1 MIRKIILIIL
11 LFLQFGCGYK
21 IANNSD
27 YYKFQILSYE
37 LTGEK
42 KINNILRRNF
52 DRFKDNINSPSVYRL
67 TSESSMIK
75 TITSKDSSENVL
87 TFKLEILIKLEIF
100 ENNDLIS
107 EISFSEKTDYNNTS
121 SKFELKQYE
130 DILLQDLTN
139 QLIAQINNH
148 LSTAKWF
155 LNHLNLKRLR

>member
-1 MIRKIILIIL
+1 MIRKIFLITLIL
-11 LFLQFGCGYK
+11 LQFGCGYK
-21 IANNSD
+21 IANNSN

-75 TITSKDSSENVL
+75 TITSKDSSEIVL

-139 QLIAQINNH
+139 QLIAQINND
-148 LSTAKWF
+148 LSTVK
-155 LNHLNLKRLR
+155 

>member
-42 KINNILRRNF
+42 KINNILERNF
-52 DRFKDNINSPSVYRL
+52 KRFDDNKNS
-67 TSESSMIK
+67 SSAYELKSDSKMIRS
-75 TITSKDSSENVL
+75 ITSKDSSENVL
-87 TFKLEILIKLEIF
+87 TYKLEIIIKLEIF
-100 ENNDLIS
+100 ENDNLIS
-107 EISFSEKTDYNNTS
+107 KISFNEKTDYNNTT

-130 DILLQDLTN
+130 NILIEDLTN
-139 QLIAQINNH
+139 KLLVQINNH
-148 LSTAKWF
+148 LSTVK
-155 LNHLNLKRLR
+155 

>member
-75 TITSKDSSENVL
+75 TITSKDSSEIVL

-130 DILLQDLTN
+130 DKLLQDLTN
-139 QLIAQINNH
+139 QLICQINNQ
-148 LSTAKWF
+148 LCTIQ
-155 LNHLNLKRLR
+155 

>member
-52 DRFKDNINSPSVYRL
+52 DRFKDNINYPSVYRL

-130 DILLQDLTN
+130 KNIEDNLIEKNIENLTFY
-139 QLIAQINNH
+139 ISSI
-148 LSTAKWF
+148 K
-155 LNHLNLKRLR
+155 

>member
-148 LSTAKWF
+148 LSTVK
-155 LNHLNLKRLR
+155 

>member
-75 TITSKDSSENVL
+75 TITSKDSSEIVL

-130 DILLQDLTN
+130 KNIEDNLIEKNIENLTFY
-139 QLIAQINNH
+139 ISSI
-148 LSTAKWF
+148 K
-155 LNHLNLKRLR
+155 

>member
-1 MIRKIILIIL
+1 MIRKIFLIIL
-11 LFLQFGCGYK
+11 ILLQFGCGYK
-21 IANNSD
+21 IANNSN

-75 TITSKDSSENVL
+75 TITSKDSSEIVL

-148 LSTAKWF
+148 LSTVK
-155 LNHLNLKRLR
+155 

>member
-139 QLIAQINNH
+139 QLITQINNH
-148 LSTAKWF
+148 LSTVKWF

>member
-1 MIRKIILIIL
+1 
-11 LFLQFGCGYK
+11 
-21 IANNSD
+21 
-27 YYKFQILSYE
+27 LSYE

-87 TFKLEILIKLEIF
+87 SFKLEILIKLEIF

-107 EISFSEKTDYNNTS
+107 EISFSEKTDYNNIS

-148 LSTAKWF
+148 LSTVK
-155 LNHLNLKRLR
+155 

>member
-1 MIRKIILIIL
+1 MTRKIILIIL

-87 TFKLEILIKLEIF
+87 SFKLEILIKLEIF

-107 EISFSEKTDYNNTS
+107 EISFSEKTDYNNIS

-148 LSTAKWF
+148 LSTVK
-155 LNHLNLKRLR
+155 